1 MKKIK
6 MKLLLSAVIGLSVTA
21 TGIAN
26 ADILPLPGAS
36 QINPAMSSGF
46 EQQLQGAWASTQG
59 GHNVIVIFM
68 NNMMGITYDN
78 MTAYGT
84 FMISGNQLIFSAQ
97 TGETQSWNFT
107 VQGNQLNL
115 DGMILQRQQ
124 INAPGPNTV
133 PGPYTSP
140 TPNTPPTYVPGP
152 NPTPTPGNGGGAP
165 SGGIW
170 GPAPNPG
177 SNPGSNGG
185 IWGPAPNTEPVT
197 PTTPTTPN
205 PGPAAGSVIDGVWG
219 AQSPNG
225 LMQFAFRGGQY
236 SFGINGQVMETG
248 TYSYNPQTGECQFRI
263 LTGQAAGQSGTT
275 RIYGQGNQLIMEFP
289 NGAKNVLTR
298 QQ

>member
-36 QINPAMSSGF
+36 EINPAMSSGF

-84 FMISGNQLIFSAQ
+84 FMISGNQLIFRAQ

-133 PGPYTSP
+133 PGP
-140 TPNTPPTYVPGP
+140 NPGP
-152 NPTPTPGNGGGAP
+152 NTVPNPNTTTVPNPNTTPGNGGGAP

-177 SNPGSNGG
+177 PNPGSNGG
-185 IWGPAPNTEPVT
+185 IWGPAPNNGHLT
-197 PTTPTTPN
+197 PPTPN

-225 LMQFAFRGGQY
+225 LMQYAFRGGQY

-263 LTGQAAGQSGTT
+263 LTGQAAGQSGSN
-275 RIYGQGNQLIMEFP
+275 RIYVQGNQLIMEFP

>member
-84 FMISGNQLIFSAQ
+84 FMISGNQLIFRAQ

-107 VQGNQLNL
+107 IQGNQLNL
-115 DGMILQRQQ
+115 DGMILQRQP
-124 INAPGPNTV
+124 INAPGPN
-133 PGPYTSP
+133 P
-140 TPNTPPTYVPGP
+140 VPGP
-152 NPTPTPGNGGGAP
+152 NPGPTTVPNPNPTPGNGGGAP

-177 SNPGSNGG
+177 PNHGSNGG
-185 IWGPAPNTEPVT
+185 VWGPGPNPG
-197 PTTPTTPN
+197 PNPTPN

-225 LMQFAFRGGQY
+225 LMQYAFRGGQY

-263 LTGQAAGQSGTT
+263 LTGQAAGQSGSN
-275 RIYGQGNQLIMEFP
+275 RIYVQGNQLIMEFP

>member
-84 FMISGNQLIFSAQ
+84 FMISGNQLIFRAQ

-115 DGMILQRQQ
+115 DGMILQRQP
-124 INAPGPNTV
+124 INAPGPNPVPGPNPGPNTV
-133 PGPYTSP
+133 PGPNP
-140 TPNTPPTYVPGP
+140 TTVP
-152 NPTPTPGNGGGAP
+152 NPNPTPGNGGGAP

-177 SNPGSNGG
+177 PNPGSNGG
-185 IWGPAPNTEPVT
+185 VWGPAPNTEPAT
-197 PTTPTTPN
+197 PTTPI
-205 PGPAAGSVIDGVWG
+205 PGTAAGSVIDGVWG

-225 LMQFAFRGGQY
+225 LMQYAFRGGQY

-263 LTGQAAGQSGTT
+263 LTGQAAGQSGSN
-275 RIYGQGNQLIMEFP
+275 RIYVQGNQLIMEFP

>member
-84 FMISGNQLIFSAQ
+84 FMISGNQLIFRAQ

-107 VQGNQLNL
+107 IQGNQLNL
-115 DGMILQRQQ
+115 DGMILQRQ
-124 INAPGPNTV
+124 PDHC
-133 PGPYTSP
+133 S
-140 TPNTPPTYVPGP
+140 
-152 NPTPTPGNGGGAP
+152 
-165 SGGIW
+165 
-170 GPAPNPG
+170 
-177 SNPGSNGG
+177 
-185 IWGPAPNTEPVT
+185 
-197 PTTPTTPN
+197 
-205 PGPAAGSVIDGVWG
+205 
-219 AQSPNG
+219 
-225 LMQFAFRGGQY
+225 
-236 SFGINGQVMETG
+236 
-248 TYSYNPQTGECQFRI
+248 
-263 LTGQAAGQSGTT
+263 
-275 RIYGQGNQLIMEFP
+275 
-289 NGAKNVLTR
+289 
-298 QQ
+298 

>member
-133 PGPYTSP
+133 PGPYT
-140 TPNTPPTYVPGP
+140 PPTYVPGP

-263 LTGQAAGQSGTT
+263 LTGQAAGQSGTN
-275 RIYGQGNQLIMEFP
+275 RIYVQGNQLIMEFP

>member
-84 FMISGNQLIFSAQ
+84 FMISGNQLIFRAQ

-124 INAPGPNTV
+124 INAPGPNPV
-133 PGPYTSP
+133 PGPNP
-140 TPNTPPTYVPGP
+140 GPNTVPGP
-152 NPTPTPGNGGGAP
+152 NPTTVPNPNPTPGNGGGAP

-177 SNPGSNGG
+177 PNPGSNGG
-185 IWGPAPNTEPVT
+185 VWGPAPNTEPAT
-197 PTTPTTPN
+197 PTTPI
-205 PGPAAGSVIDGVWG
+205 PGTAAGSVIDGVWG

-225 LMQFAFRGGQY
+225 LMQYAFRGGQY

-263 LTGQAAGQSGTT
+263 LTGQAAGQSGSN
-275 RIYGQGNQLIMEFP
+275 RIYVQGNQLIMEFP

>member
-84 FMISGNQLIFSAQ
+84 FMISGNQLIFRAQ

-115 DGMILQRQQ
+115 DGMILQRQP
-124 INAPGPNTV
+124 INAPGPNPVPGPNPGPNTV
-133 PGPYTSP
+133 PGPNP
-140 TPNTPPTYVPGP
+140 TTVP
-152 NPTPTPGNGGGAP
+152 NPNPTPGNGGGAP

-177 SNPGSNGG
+177 PNPGSNGG
-185 IWGPAPNTEPVT
+185 IWEPGPNPGPNP
-197 PTTPTTPN
+197 TPN

-225 LMQFAFRGGQY
+225 LMQYAFRGGQY

-263 LTGQAAGQSGTT
+263 LTGQAAGQSGSN
-275 RIYGQGNQLIMEFP
+275 RIYVQGNQLIMVFP

>member
-59 GHNVIVIFM
+59 GHYVMVIFM

-133 PGPYTSP
+133 PGP
-140 TPNTPPTYVPGP
+140 NTPPTNVPGP

-170 GPAPNPG
+170 GPAPNSGSNPG
-177 SNPGSNGG
+177 PNPGSNGG
-185 IWGPAPNTEPVT
+185 IWGPAPNNGHLT
-197 PTTPTTPN
+197 PPTPN

-225 LMQFAFRGGQY
+225 LMQYAFRGGQY

-263 LTGQAAGQSGTT
+263 LTGQAAGQSGSN
-275 RIYGQGNQLIMEFP
+275 RIYVQGNQLIMEFP

>member
-84 FMISGNQLIFSAQ
+84 FMISGNQLIFRAQ

-107 VQGNQLNL
+107 IQGNQLNL
-115 DGMILQRQQ
+115 DGMILQRQP
-124 INAPGPNTV
+124 INAPGPNPVPGPNPGPNTV
-133 PGPYTSP
+133 PGPNP
-140 TPNTPPTYVPGP
+140 TTVP
-152 NPTPTPGNGGGAP
+152 NPNPTPGNGGGAP

-177 SNPGSNGG
+177 PNPGSNGG
-185 IWGPAPNTEPVT
+185 VWGPAPNTEPAT
-197 PTTPTTPN
+197 PTTPI
-205 PGPAAGSVIDGVWG
+205 PGTAAGSVIDGVWG

-225 LMQFAFRGGQY
+225 LMQYAFRGGQY

-263 LTGQAAGQSGTT
+263 LTGQAAGQSGSN
-275 RIYGQGNQLIMEFP
+275 RIYVQGNQLIMEFP

>member
-68 NNMMGITYDN
+68 NNMMGITYDT

-84 FMISGNQLIFSAQ
+84 FMISGNQLIFRAQ

-115 DGMILQRQQ
+115 DGMILQRQP

-133 PGPYTSP
+133 PGPYTPP
-140 TPNTPPTYVPGP
+140 TPVPGP
-152 NPTPTPGNGGGAP
+152 NPNPTPGNGGGAP

-177 SNPGSNGG
+177 PNPG
-185 IWGPAPNTEPVT
+185 PNP
-197 PTTPTTPN
+197 TPN

-225 LMQFAFRGGQY
+225 LMQYAFRGGQY

-248 TYSYNPQTGECQFRI
+248 IYSYNPQTGECQFRI
-263 LTGQAAGQSGTT
+263 LTGQAAGQSGSN
-275 RIYGQGNQLIMEFP
+275 RIYVQGNQLIMEFP

>member
-46 EQQLQGAWASTQG
+46 EQQLQGGWASTQG
-59 GHNVIVIFM
+59 GHNVIVIFV

-84 FMISGNQLIFSAQ
+84 FMISGNQLIFRAQ

-124 INAPGPNTV
+124 INAPRPNPGPNTV
-133 PGPYTSP
+133 PN
-140 TPNTPPTYVPGP
+140 PNTTTVP
-152 NPTPTPGNGGGAP
+152 NPNTTPGNGGGAP

-170 GPAPNPG
+170 GPGPNPG
-177 SNPGSNGG
+177 SNGD
-185 IWGPAPNTEPVT
+185 IWGPAPNNGHLT
-197 PTTPTTPN
+197 PPTPN

-225 LMQFAFRGGQY
+225 LMQYAFRGGQY

-263 LTGQAAGQSGTT
+263 LTGQAAGQSGSN
-275 RIYGQGNQLIMEFP
+275 RIYVQGNQLIMEFP

>member
-1 MKKIK
+1 

-84 FMISGNQLIFSAQ
+84 FMISGNQLIFRAQ

-133 PGPYTSP
+133 PGP
-140 TPNTPPTYVPGP
+140 NPGP
-152 NPTPTPGNGGGAP
+152 NTVPNPNTTTVPNPNTTPGNGGGAP

-177 SNPGSNGG
+177 PNPGSNGG
-185 IWGPAPNTEPVT
+185 IWGPAPNNGHLT
-197 PTTPTTPN
+197 PPTPN

-225 LMQFAFRGGQY
+225 LMQYAFRGGQY

-263 LTGQAAGQSGTT
+263 LTGQAAGQSGSN
-275 RIYGQGNQLIMEFP
+275 RIYVQGNQLIMEFP

>member
-6 MKLLLSAVIGLSVTA
+6 MKLLLSAVIGLSVTT

-84 FMISGNQLIFSAQ
+84 FMISGNQLIFRAQ

-107 VQGNQLNL
+107 IQGNQLNL
-115 DGMILQRQQ
+115 DGMILQRQP
-124 INAPGPNTV
+124 INAPGPNPGPNTV
-133 PGPYTSP
+133 PGPNP
-140 TPNTPPTYVPGP
+140 TTVP
-152 NPTPTPGNGGGAP
+152 NPNPTPGNGGGAP

-177 SNPGSNGG
+177 PNHGSNGG
-185 IWGPAPNTEPVT
+185 VWGPGPNPG
-197 PTTPTTPN
+197 PNPTPN

-225 LMQFAFRGGQY
+225 LMQYAFRGGQY

-263 LTGQAAGQSGTT
+263 LNGQAAGQSGSN
-275 RIYGQGNQLIMEFP
+275 RIYVQGNQLIMEFP

>member
-1 MKKIK
+1 

-84 FMISGNQLIFSAQ
+84 FMISGNQLIFRAQ

-107 VQGNQLNL
+107 IQGNQLNL
-115 DGMILQRQQ
+115 DGMILQRQP
-124 INAPGPNTV
+124 INAPGPN
-133 PGPYTSP
+133 
-140 TPNTPPTYVPGP
+140 PGP
-152 NPTPTPGNGGGAP
+152 NTVPNPTTVPNPNPTPGNGGGAP

-177 SNPGSNGG
+177 PNHGSNGG
-185 IWGPAPNTEPVT
+185 VWGPGPNPG
-197 PTTPTTPN
+197 PNPTPN

-225 LMQFAFRGGQY
+225 LMQYAFRGGQY

-263 LTGQAAGQSGTT
+263 LTGQAAGQSGSN
-275 RIYGQGNQLIMEFP
+275 RIYVQGNQLIMEFP

>member
-84 FMISGNQLIFSAQ
+84 FMISGNQLIFRAQ

-133 PGPYTSP
+133 PGP
-140 TPNTPPTYVPGP
+140 NPGP
-152 NPTPTPGNGGGAP
+152 NTVPNPNTTTVPNPNTTPGNGGGAP

-177 SNPGSNGG
+177 PNPGSNGG
-185 IWGPAPNTEPVT
+185 IWGPAPNNGHLT
-197 PTTPTTPN
+197 PPTPN

-225 LMQFAFRGGQY
+225 LMQYAFRGGQY

-263 LTGQAAGQSGTT
+263 LTGQAAGQSGSN
-275 RIYGQGNQLIMEFP
+275 RIYVQGNQLIMEFP